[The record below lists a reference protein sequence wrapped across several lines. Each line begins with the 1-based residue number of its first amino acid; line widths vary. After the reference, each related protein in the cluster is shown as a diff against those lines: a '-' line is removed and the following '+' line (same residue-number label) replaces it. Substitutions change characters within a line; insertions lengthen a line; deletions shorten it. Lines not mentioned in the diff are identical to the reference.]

1 MKKFSDDI
9 VFIVR
14 DNLLGSYFLDLGY
27 FLKSA
32 NEGLSLQ
39 HSSNYVSHKTFTN
52 LIDMFDYMK
61 LFEHE
66 AFNFSMAIDPFTPDH
81 LIDKFFIDH
90 KQSGL

>member
-27 FLKSA
+27 FLKSP
-32 NEGLSLQ
+32 NEGLSYQ
-39 HSSNYVSHKTFTN
+39 HSTNFVSHKTFTN
-52 LIDMFDYMK
+52 IKDMLDYMK

-66 AFNFSMAIDPFTPDH
+66 SFNFSMAIDPLTPDS
-81 LIDKFFIDH
+81 LFDKYFNDYE
-90 KQSGL
+90 QLGL